1 MDTTGNGA
9 TNPLEE
15 SVSGIAAP
23 TPVTNSAAASL
34 EVDGLAGRLRA
45 ELEQAQV
52 AMEDMND
59 RIVELARANED
70 LTDRLQEEMRLRE
83 ETERQ
88 LSRLTSDT
96 PDSKRD
102 DVEKEMLRHELS
114 MAIEELQIMQEE
126 LQAAHDELGQRNQGY
141 SSNEASAAVTK

>member
-59 RIVELARANED
+59 RIVELARA
-70 LTDRLQEEMRLRE
+70 
-83 ETERQ
+83 
-88 LSRLTSDT
+88 
-96 PDSKRD
+96 
-102 DVEKEMLRHELS
+102 S